1 MMIFPSTTVVLL
13 VNRSSSIPP
22 LKILAGVVIE
32 TKNRPDENEEA
43 FSSLRDDCPHSCCYF
58 IAKCFV
64 AVFCGKCI
72 TPKALDDDDDVEQS
86 LERGRLDVV
95 RDVVTLFKDGGG

>member
-13 VNRSSSIPP
+13 VVNRSSSIPP

-32 TKNRPDENEEA
+32 TKNRADENEEA

-64 AVFCGKCI
+64 AKCI
-72 TPKALDDDDDVEQS
+72 TPKALDDDEQS

-95 RDVVTLFKDGGG
+95 RDVVTLFKG

>member
-32 TKNRPDENEEA
+32 TKNRADENEEA

-64 AVFCGKCI
+64 AKCI
-72 TPKALDDDDDVEQS
+72 TPKALDDVEQS

>member
-13 VNRSSSIPP
+13 VVNRSSSIPP

-32 TKNRPDENEEA
+32 TKNRADENEEA

-64 AVFCGKCI
+64 AVFYGKCI
-72 TPKALDDDDDVEQS
+72 IPKALDDVEQS
-86 LERGRLDVV
+86 LERGCLDVV
-95 RDVVTLFKDGGG
+95 RDVVTLFKG

>member
-32 TKNRPDENEEA
+32 TKNRADENEEA

-72 TPKALDDDDDVEQS
+72 TPKALDDDEQS

-95 RDVVTLFKDGGG
+95 DVVGLFKG

>member
-13 VNRSSSIPP
+13 VVNRSSSIPP

-64 AVFCGKCI
+64 AVFWKCI
-72 TPKALDDDDDVEQS
+72 TPKALDDDEQS

-95 RDVVTLFKDGGG
+95 DVVTLFKG